1 MRNTCTEYE
10 IGRTRILYVHYE
22 CKEKQSYGEDFAS
35 SVNDFSAHTCVCIS
49 TKKCCVIIS
58 KLYKNLYEIYSAL
71 HSMDSR
77 RFLPLTRLN
86 PRSQSII
93 VIFIRFTCREAFVS
107 YFQHVQLLFKE
118 NIFLNFG
125 FTEILR

>member
-1 MRNTCTEYE
+1 MK
-10 IGRTRILYVHYE
+10 
-22 CKEKQSYGEDFAS
+22 CKEERQFCMYPT
-35 SVNDFSAHTCVCIS
+35 SVRKIKLRGKFRLFRERFFRTSACMCIDK
-49 TKKCCVIIS
+49 KKCCVIIS

-93 VIFIRFTCREAFVS
+93 VIFITFTCREAFVS
-107 YFQHVQLLFKE
+107 YFQHVLLLFKA

-125 FTEILR
+125 LRRF